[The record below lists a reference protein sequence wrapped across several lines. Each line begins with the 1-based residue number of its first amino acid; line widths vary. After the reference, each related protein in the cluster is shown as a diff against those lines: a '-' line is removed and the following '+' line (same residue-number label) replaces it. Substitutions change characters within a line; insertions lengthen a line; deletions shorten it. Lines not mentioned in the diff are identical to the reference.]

1 VASTQLR
8 LSGGSLDEL
17 AAQVLAEHGP
27 RARIVSAERITIG
40 GIGGFFARRH
50 YEVTVELAEPVR
62 RGAHTRVDGPSR
74 AGIAALLDEAD
85 ELEARIGGVDAP
97 RQVST
102 GSELFAELMDELT
115 FTVAADP
122 IAEFPPAAAFSGAL
136 STGLSGGYAGGLSG
150 GYSGALSAASASV
163 EQPVPT
169 PLTRPGDLVAV
180 VGLGEDA
187 LTVARQMAVVA
198 GGDEVSSDVWTA
210 GGLAADGLRR
220 VEDRRTA
227 LEARADAVSRG
238 CSVFLAVG
246 VGLGAGTGLGGGV
259 GLGAGSGV
267 GPVGSGDARI
277 LGGIRPDQVWVVVD
291 AGRKAEDTARWV
303 RAVASV
309 VPVDAV
315 AVIRQDS
322 TSTPDTV
329 DALGLPIG
337 WFA

>member
-1 VASTQLR
+1 MTSTQLR
-8 LSGGSLDEL
+8 LSGSSLDEL

-62 RGAHTRVDGPSR
+62 RGAHSRVDGPSR

-122 IAEFPPAAAFSGAL
+122 IAEFPPAAA
-136 STGLSGGYAGGLSG
+136 
-150 GYSGALSAASASV
+150 V
-163 EQPVPT
+163 EQPVPS

-187 LTVARQMAVVA
+187 LPVARQMAVVA
-198 GGDEVSSDVWTA
+198 GGDEVSSGVWTA
-210 GGLAADGLRR
+210 GGLAVDGLRR

-246 VGLGAGTGLGGGV
+246 VGLGGGV

-267 GPVGSGDARI
+267 GSVGSGDARI

-291 AGRKAEDTARWV
+291 AGRKPEDTARWV

>member
-1 VASTQLR
+1 VTSTQLR

-27 RARIVSAERITIG
+27 RARIVSAERITVG

-62 RGAHTRVDGPSR
+62 RGVHTRVDGPSR

-85 ELEARIGGVDAP
+85 ELEARIGGADAS

-122 IAEFPPAAAFSGAL
+122 IAEFPPAAPFSGAL
-136 STGLSGGYAGGLSG
+136 STGLSGGYSG
-150 GYSGALSAASASV
+150 GLSAASASV
-163 EQPVPT
+163 EQRVPT

-187 LTVARQMAVVA
+187 LPVARQMAVVV
-198 GGDEVSSDVWTA
+198 GGDEVSSGVWTA
-210 GGLAADGLRR
+210 GGLAVDGLRR
-220 VEDRRTA
+220 VDDRRTA

-246 VGLGAGTGLGGGV
+246 VGLGGGV

-267 GPVGSGDARI
+267 GSVGSGDARI

-322 TSTPDTV
+322 TSTPETV

>member
-1 VASTQLR
+1 MTSTQLR
-8 LSGGSLDEL
+8 LSGSSLDEL

-62 RGAHTRVDGPSR
+62 RGAHSRVDGPSR

-115 FTVAADP
+115 FTVAADL
-122 IAEFPPAAAFSGAL
+122 IAEFPPAAA
-136 STGLSGGYAGGLSG
+136 
-150 GYSGALSAASASV
+150 V
-163 EQPVPT
+163 EQPVPS

-187 LTVARQMAVVA
+187 LPVARQMAVVA
-198 GGDEVSSDVWTA
+198 GGDEVSSGVWTA
-210 GGLAADGLRR
+210 GGLAVDGLRR

-246 VGLGAGTGLGGGV
+246 VGLGGGV

-267 GPVGSGDARI
+267 GSVGSGDARI

-322 TSTPDTV
+322 TSTPETV

>member
-1 VASTQLR
+1 MTSTQLR
-8 LSGGSLDEL
+8 LSGSSLDEL

-62 RGAHTRVDGPSR
+62 RGAHSRVDGPSR

-122 IAEFPPAAAFSGAL
+122 IAELPPAAA
-136 STGLSGGYAGGLSG
+136 
-150 GYSGALSAASASV
+150 V

-187 LTVARQMAVVA
+187 LPVARQMAVVA
-198 GGDEVSSDVWTA
+198 GGD
-210 GGLAADGLRR
+210 
-220 VEDRRTA
+220 
-227 LEARADAVSRG
+227 
-238 CSVFLAVG
+238 
-246 VGLGAGTGLGGGV
+246 
-259 GLGAGSGV
+259 
-267 GPVGSGDARI
+267 
-277 LGGIRPDQVWVVVD
+277 
-291 AGRKAEDTARWV
+291 
-303 RAVASV
+303 
-309 VPVDAV
+309 
-315 AVIRQDS
+315 
-322 TSTPDTV
+322 
-329 DALGLPIG
+329 
-337 WFA
+337 

>member
-1 VASTQLR
+1 
-8 LSGGSLDEL
+8 
-17 AAQVLAEHGP
+17 
-27 RARIVSAERITIG
+27 
-40 GIGGFFARRH
+40 
-50 YEVTVELAEPVR
+50 
-62 RGAHTRVDGPSR
+62 
-74 AGIAALLDEAD
+74 
-85 ELEARIGGVDAP
+85 
-97 RQVST
+97 
-102 GSELFAELMDELT
+102 LT

-122 IAEFPPAAAFSGAL
+122 IAEFPPAAA
-136 STGLSGGYAGGLSG
+136 
-150 GYSGALSAASASV
+150 V
-163 EQPVPT
+163 EQPVPS

-187 LTVARQMAVVA
+187 LPVARQMAVVA
-198 GGDEVSSDVWTA
+198 GGDEVSSGVWTA
-210 GGLAADGLRR
+210 GGLAVDGLRR

-246 VGLGAGTGLGGGV
+246 VGLGGGV

-267 GPVGSGDARI
+267 GSVGSGDARI

-322 TSTPDTV
+322 TSTPETV

>member
-1 VASTQLR
+1 
-8 LSGGSLDEL
+8 
-17 AAQVLAEHGP
+17 
-27 RARIVSAERITIG
+27 
-40 GIGGFFARRH
+40 
-50 YEVTVELAEPVR
+50 EPVR
-62 RGAHTRVDGPSR
+62 RGAHSRVDGPSR

-85 ELEARIGGVDAP
+85 ELGARIGGVDAP

-122 IAEFPPAAAFSGAL
+122 IAEFPPAAA
-136 STGLSGGYAGGLSG
+136 
-150 GYSGALSAASASV
+150 V
-163 EQPVPT
+163 EQPVPS

-187 LTVARQMAVVA
+187 LPVARQMAVVA
-198 GGDEVSSDVWTA
+198 GGDEVSSGVWTA
-210 GGLAADGLRR
+210 GGLAVDGLRR

-246 VGLGAGTGLGGGV
+246 VGLGGGV

-267 GPVGSGDARI
+267 GSVGSGDARI

-291 AGRKAEDTARWV
+291 AGRKPEDTARWV

>member
-1 VASTQLR
+1 
-8 LSGGSLDEL
+8 L

-62 RGAHTRVDGPSR
+62 RGAHSRVDGPSR

-115 FTVAADP
+115 FTVAADL
-122 IAEFPPAAAFSGAL
+122 IAEFPPAAA
-136 STGLSGGYAGGLSG
+136 
-150 GYSGALSAASASV
+150 V
-163 EQPVPT
+163 EQPVPS

-187 LTVARQMAVVA
+187 LPVARQMAVVA
-198 GGDEVSSDVWTA
+198 GGDEVSSGVWTA
-210 GGLAADGLRR
+210 GGLAVDGLRR

-246 VGLGAGTGLGGGV
+246 VGLGGGV

-267 GPVGSGDARI
+267 GSVGSGDARI

-322 TSTPDTV
+322 TSTPETV